1 MNFPTPLM
9 RPYSIAVS
17 KPVIWALKRKSEA
30 ERGDGPAKPELT
42 PDGLAEYYIRRGLEQ
57 DCPGLLDLFKQ
68 RESFD
73 RDAVKIAATKVAA

>member
-1 MNFPTPLM
+1 MTPTPII
-9 RPYSIAVS
+9 RPYSVAVS

-30 ERGDGPAKPELT
+30 ERGDGPPKPELT

-68 RESFD
+68 RERFD
-73 RDAVKIAATKVAA
+73 MEAVKLAVTKVTA